1 MQWALVSTID
11 QTIGLWV
18 LVQTGVDLQGNP
30 MYGYEWQQRDIGPG
44 TIVNL
49 IVYDGVSPYTPPDG
63 TRLEQVPDTA
73 QIGDTGY

>member
-1 MQWALVSTID
+1 MQWALVNTVTMALI
-11 QTIGLWV
+11 
-18 LVQTGVDLQGNP
+18 VQAWRTDVMGNP
-30 MYGYEWQQRDIGPG
+30 ESYWNTIEAIPD

-63 TRLEQVPDTA
+63 TRLEEVPDTA

>member
-1 MQWALVSTID
+1 MQWALVNTVTMELI
-11 QTIGLWV
+11 
-18 LVQTGVDLQGNP
+18 VQAWRTDVMGNP
-30 MYGYEWQQRDIGPG
+30 ESYWNTIEAIPG

-63 TRLEQVPDTA
+63 TRLEQVPDSA